1 MTVPDSRTL
10 REILRARPAAVAT
23 LEDSAGQDFWNHL
36 DTRLTDY
43 GQAIG
48 IPEPRLSAGISAA
61 ARPLAT
67 DDFAAK
73 PLWYLVEFLTE
84 NHRDFR
90 SKDLPELQRL
100 FDLLRLEFAQ
110 EPRAIDGFVD
120 EFTDFRR
127 ELAWHLDEEEEFLFP
142 KALRTEA
149 SLRHPELYPEVFKGS
164 VTMFPRTHLR
174 IPEENFRQMLAELDR
189 KFHGLITDLRQLPI
203 VRRILEAMQ
212 AFSAKLKTH
221 TYLEA
226 DILFP
231 RVAEMETELLHRNGR
246 TRPGAA

>member
-1 MTVPDSRTL
+1 M
-10 REILRARPAAVAT
+10 
-23 LEDSAGQDFWNHL
+23 
-36 DTRLTDY
+36 RLTDY
-43 GQAIG
+43 GHEIR
-48 IPEPRLSAGISAA
+48 IPESLLSAGIAAA
-61 ARPLAT
+61 ARPFAT
-67 DDFAAK
+67 DDFAGK

-100 FDLLRLEFAQ
+100 FELLRLEFAQ

-127 ELAWHLDEEEEFLFP
+127 ELSSHLEEEEEFLFP
-142 KALRTEA
+142 KILRTEA

-164 VTMFPRTHLR
+164 LTMFPRAHLR
-174 IPEENFRQMLAELDR
+174 IPEENFRGMLAELDR

-203 VRRILEAMQ
+203 VKRILETME
-212 AFSAKLKTH
+212 AFESKLKTH

-231 RVAEMETELLHRNGR
+231 RAAEMESELLRRHGR